1 MFACAQI
8 YRRFSTSQVN
18 GCDVGSL
25 RMVNCHVSWGQWLEF
40 SYWISYPLFICGRN
54 LIIFMWIQANIMK
67 IDWKKCL
74 WNIYVIDD
82 IYGLSDKQIIATQV
96 IVMIQ
101 YDMIY
106 PLGNNFLPDVSE
118 YNLLLLKLTK
128 IRPFCLHVGFFIEMH
143 SLLCWGFG
151 SCCRKATK
159 FAVVFLAW
167 DQLVN

>member
-106 PLGNNFLPDVSE
+106 PLGNNFYQMSVNTIYYYWRWQKLDHFACMWGCLEKCIVYCVGVLAAVVERPRS
-118 YNLLLLKLTK
+118 LLLY
-128 IRPFCLHVGFFIEMH
+128 F
-143 SLLCWGFG
+143 
-151 SCCRKATK
+151 
-159 FAVVFLAW
+159 
-167 DQLVN
+167 